1 MSNVFSSVVWSRL
14 MYEKVQRKFLE
25 NLIKICLKF
34 DQIIFQGS
42 NQVGWRGRVVVELE
56 LRLTIIR
63 FTFGFVYIRIY
74 MSLNITKFSCESFNG
89 SQSGDL
95 RVHNPS
101 PSSRACLH
109 TWFSYMFNE
118 EIANKKMMK
127 TSSLLHAHTIL
138 HLSRSWWGAEIT
150 TRSAGGSRTWCLASL
165 LCAEILLRWWLWW
178 WSGQERDV

>member
-42 NQVGWRGRVVVELE
+42 NQVGLRGRVVVELE

-74 MSLNITKFSCESFNG
+74 MSLNITKSSCESFNG

-118 EIANKKMMK
+118 EIANKK
-127 TSSLLHAHTIL
+127 
-138 HLSRSWWGAEIT
+138 WWKVVLCCM
-150 TRSAGGSRTWCLASL
+150 RTQSFTCQ
-165 LCAEILLRWWLWW
+165 EVGEEQKLRRGRRA
-178 WSGQERDV
+178 GQEPDV